1 MYLNIMVLFVFRR
14 NSVGRST
21 TRSRWWMRNG
31 TTVRPKSSRTT
42 EMYVRRHDTVD
53 LHEKKRKNKK
63 KSSL

>member
-1 MYLNIMVLFVFRR
+1 
-14 NSVGRST
+14 
-21 TRSRWWMRNG
+21 MRNG